1 MQILTADIMDML
13 IEFQK
18 TYNMRFDIVIKN
30 NIIYLRFHSGTMFE
44 AGAIKKDAFDEGTI
58 KKYYHM
64 LEFTYN
70 LSDKLIK
77 LIKIC
82 KYK

>member
-18 TYNMRFDIVIKN
+18 KYNMRFDIVIKN

-44 AGAIKKDAFDEGTI
+44 AGAIKQVALDKDII
-58 KKYYHM
+58 KKYYDI

-70 LSDKLIK
+70 LSNHLIK
-77 LIKIC
+77 LIKDVQI
-82 KYK
+82 